1 MHENFQPKEVF
12 CFVLTPKM
20 ENDSDTLN
28 ILASDENETLNDTE
42 DHDDNEI
49 PLQNMVRHG
58 LIFCKRA
65 RVCIERNN

>member
-1 MHENFQPKEVF
+1 
-12 CFVLTPKM
+12 M

-42 DHDDNEI
+42 ENDDNEI
-49 PLQNMVRHG
+49 PLQNMVRHW